1 MMDYRMPALGADMEA
16 GTLVEWLVK
25 PGDKVKSGSII
36 AVVETQKGAIEIEV
50 FHEGTIA
57 EISVPV
63 GRRVPVGTILAHIDD
78 GTPPSPL
85 PPVQVEI
92 SAPVG
97 KTAKSTGET
106 TGPPVPP
113 RPSLGLIAAGGA
125 RLKIT
130 PVARRRAAALGVD
143 PRNVAGSG
151 IEGSIRLADVERLA
165 RSVPERPR
173 HVAGYDAAAMRAAIA
188 AAMSRSKREI
198 PHYYLTE
205 TIDLGRALAW
215 LESDNSTK
223 SPQDRL
229 LPAALLLKAS
239 ALALR
244 KTPRLNGL
252 FLDGEFKPGEGI
264 HIGWAVS
271 LRGGGLIA
279 PAIRD
284 ADRKSLSE
292 IMSALRDVVER
303 ARKGSLRSSE
313 LGSATVTVTSLGDR
327 GAEAVTA
334 IIHPPQVAIIGFGRI
349 VTRPWVVDGRIEAR
363 SVVATTLAGDH
374 RVTDGHAG
382 GLFLTNIRD
391 LLQEPDKL

>member
-1 MMDYRMPALGADMEA
+1 MIDYRMPALGADMEA

-25 PGDKVKSGSII
+25 PGDQVKSGSII

-57 EISVPV
+57 EITVPI

-85 PPVQVEI
+85 PPVQVGI
-92 SAPVG
+92 PAPVG
-97 KTAKSTGET
+97 ETVGSTGET
-106 TGPPVPP
+106 TAPLAGLLS
-113 RPSLGLIAAGGA
+113 SLGGIAAGGA

-143 PRNVAGSG
+143 PHDVTGSG
-151 IEGSIRLADVERLA
+151 VEGSIRLADIERVA
-165 RSVPERPR
+165 RGAPERPR

-292 IMSALRDVVER
+292 IMAALRDVVER

-313 LGSATVTVTSLGDR
+313 LGSATVTVTSLGER
-327 GAEAVTA
+327 GAETVAA

-349 VTRPWVVDGRIEAR
+349 VSRPWVVDGRIEAR
-363 SVVATTLAGDH
+363 SVVAATLAGDH

-382 GLFLTNIRD
+382 GLLLSNIRD

>member
-1 MMDYRMPALGADMEA
+1 MINYRMPALGADMEA
-16 GTLVEWLVK
+16 GTLVEWLVQ
-25 PGDKVKSGSII
+25 PGDKVKSGSVI

-50 FHEGTIA
+50 FSEGTIA
-57 EISVPV
+57 EIAVPV

-78 GTPPSPL
+78 GTLTSPL
-85 PPVQVEI
+85 APVQREVP
-92 SAPVG
+92 APVAETASSTG
-97 KTAKSTGET
+97 KTAA
-106 TGPPVPP
+106 PPVPP
-113 RPSLGLIAAGGA
+113 PPSLGSIAAGGT

-143 PRNVAGSG
+143 LRNVTGSG
-151 IEGSIRLADVERLA
+151 VEGSIRLADVERA
-165 RSVPERPR
+165 AQSTPERPR

-215 LESDNSTK
+215 LESGNSTR

-229 LPAALLLKAS
+229 LPAALLLRAS

-244 KTPRLNGL
+244 KAPRLNGL
-252 FLDGEFKPGEGI
+252 FLEGEFKPGDGV

-292 IMSALRDVVER
+292 LMSALRDVVER

-313 LGSATVTVTSLGDR
+313 LGSATITITSLGDR
-327 GAEAVTA
+327 GAEAVAA

-349 VTRPWVVDGRIEAR
+349 VTRPWVVEGRIEAR
-363 SVVATTLAGDH
+363 SLVVATLAGDH

-382 GLFLTNIRD
+382 GIFLTAVRD

>member
-1 MMDYRMPALGADMEA
+1 
-16 GTLVEWLVK
+16 
-25 PGDKVKSGSII
+25 
-36 AVVETQKGAIEIEV
+36 
-50 FHEGTIA
+50 
-57 EISVPV
+57 
-63 GRRVPVGTILAHIDD
+63 
-78 GTPPSPL
+78 
-85 PPVQVEI
+85 
-92 SAPVG
+92 
-97 KTAKSTGET
+97 
-106 TGPPVPP
+106 
-113 RPSLGLIAAGGA
+113 
-125 RLKIT
+125 
-130 PVARRRAAALGVD
+130 
-143 PRNVAGSG
+143 GSG
-151 IEGSIRLADVERLA
+151 IEGSIRLADIERVA
-165 RSVPERPR
+165 RSAPERPR

-188 AAMSRSKREI
+188 AAMTRSKREI

-215 LESDNSTK
+215 LESDNSTR

-292 IMSALRDVVER
+292 IMGALRDVVER

-313 LGSATVTVTSLGDR
+313 LGSATITITSLGDR
-327 GAEAVTA
+327 GAESVAA
-334 IIHPPQVAIIGFGRI
+334 IIRPPQVAIIGFGRI

-363 SVVATTLAGDH
+363 Y
-374 RVTDGHAG
+374 
-382 GLFLTNIRD
+382 
-391 LLQEPDKL
+391 

>member
-1 MMDYRMPALGADMEA
+1 MIDYRMPALGADMEA

-25 PGDKVKSGSII
+25 PGDKVKSGGII

-57 EISVPV
+57 QITVPV
-63 GRRVPVGTILAHIDD
+63 GQRVPVGTVLAHIDD

-85 PPVQVEI
+85 PHVQHEI
-92 SAPVG
+92 PAPVAE
-97 KTAKSTGET
+97 TARSTGEIT
-106 TGPPVPP
+106 APPVPLP
-113 RPSLGLIAAGGA
+113 PLLGLIAAGGT
-125 RLKIT
+125 RLKIS

-143 PRNVAGSG
+143 PRKVTGSG
-151 IEGSIRLADVERLA
+151 IEGSIRLADVE
-165 RSVPERPR
+165 SVIRNMPERPR
-173 HVAGYDAAAMRAAIA
+173 HIAGYDAAAMRAAIA

-215 LESDNSTK
+215 LESGNSMK

-252 FLDGEFKPGEGI
+252 FLDGGFNPGDGV
-264 HIGWAVS
+264 HVGWAVS

-313 LGSATVTVTSLGDR
+313 LGSATITITSLGDR
-327 GAEAVTA
+327 GAETLAA

-349 VTRPWVVDGRIEAR
+349 VTRPWVVDGSVEAR
-363 SVVATTLAGDH
+363 PVVSATLAGDH
-374 RVTDGHAG
+374 RVTDGHTG
-382 GLFLTNIRD
+382 GLFLTNVRD

>member
-1 MMDYRMPALGADMEA
+1 
-16 GTLVEWLVK
+16 
-25 PGDKVKSGSII
+25 
-36 AVVETQKGAIEIEV
+36 
-50 FHEGTIA
+50 
-57 EISVPV
+57 
-63 GRRVPVGTILAHIDD
+63 
-78 GTPPSPL
+78 
-85 PPVQVEI
+85 VQRD
-92 SAPVG
+92 
-97 KTAKSTGET
+97 T
-106 TGPPVPP
+106 
-113 RPSLGLIAAGGA
+113 
-125 RLKIT
+125 
-130 PVARRRAAALGVD
+130 
-143 PRNVAGSG
+143 
-151 IEGSIRLADVERLA
+151 
-165 RSVPERPR
+165 R
-173 HVAGYDAAAMRAAIA
+173 HVAGYEAAAMRAAIA
-188 AAMSRSKREI
+188 AAMTRSKREI

>member
-1 MMDYRMPALGADMEA
+1 MPALGTDMEA

-57 EISVPV
+57 KITVPI
-63 GRRVPVGTILAHIDD
+63 GQRVPVGTILAHIDD

-85 PPVQVEI
+85 PPVQVETP
-92 SAPVG
+92 APVG
-97 KTAKSTGET
+97 TTLKSTGET
-106 TGPPVPP
+106 TAPPAPL
-113 RPSLGLIAAGGA
+113 PSSLRWIAASGA

-143 PRNVAGSG
+143 PRNVTGSG
-151 IEGSIRLADVERLA
+151 IEGSIRLADVERVA
-165 RSVPERPR
+165 RSAPERRR
-173 HVAGYDAAAMRAAIA
+173 HVAGYAAAAMRAAIA
-188 AAMSRSKREI
+188 AAMTRSKREI

-205 TIDLGRALAW
+205 TIDLGSALAW
-215 LESDNSTK
+215 LESDNATK

-229 LPAALLLKAS
+229 LPAAVLLKAS

-252 FLDGEFKPGEGI
+252 FLDGEFRPGDGI
-264 HIGWAVS
+264 HVGWAVS

-313 LGSATVTVTSLGDR
+313 LGSATITITSLGDR
-327 GAEAVTA
+327 GAEAVAA

-349 VTRPWVVDGRIEAR
+349 VTRPWVVGGRIESRPVLTA
-363 SVVATTLAGDH
+363 TLAGDH
-374 RVTDGHAG
+374 RVTDGHTG
-382 GLFLTNIRD
+382 GLFLTNVRD
-391 LLQEPDKL
+391 LLQEPDRL

>member
-1 MMDYRMPALGADMEA
+1 MINYRMPALGADMEA

-57 EISVPV
+57 EITVPI
-63 GRRVPVGTILAHIDD
+63 GQRVPVGTILAHIDD

-85 PPVQVEI
+85 HPVQVEI
-92 SAPVG
+92 PAPVG
-97 KTAKSTGET
+97 KPLKSMGET
-106 TGPPVPP
+106 TAPPTLLPS
-113 RPSLGLIAAGGA
+113 SLGWIAAGGT

-143 PRNVAGSG
+143 PRNLIGSG
-151 IEGSIRLADVERLA
+151 IEGSIRLADIERVARSAPERL
-165 RSVPERPR
+165 R

-252 FLDGEFKPGEGI
+252 FVDGEFKPGEGI

-292 IMSALRDVVER
+292 IMAALRDVVER

-313 LGSATVTVTSLGDR
+313 LGSATVTVTSLGER
-327 GAEAVTA
+327 GAETVAA

-382 GLFLTNIRD
+382 GLFLTNVRD

>member
-1 MMDYRMPALGADMEA
+1 MIDYRMPALGADMEA

-57 EISVPV
+57 KITVPI
-63 GRRVPVGTILAHIDD
+63 GQRVPVGTILAHIDD

-92 SAPVG
+92 PAPVG
-97 KTAKSTGET
+97 KTVKSTAET

-292 IMSALRDVVER
+292 IMGALRDAVER

>member
-1 MMDYRMPALGADMEA
+1 
-16 GTLVEWLVK
+16 
-25 PGDKVKSGSII
+25 
-36 AVVETQKGAIEIEV
+36 
-50 FHEGTIA
+50 
-57 EISVPV
+57 
-63 GRRVPVGTILAHIDD
+63 
-78 GTPPSPL
+78 
-85 PPVQVEI
+85 VQRD
-92 SAPVG
+92 
-97 KTAKSTGET
+97 T
-106 TGPPVPP
+106 
-113 RPSLGLIAAGGA
+113 
-125 RLKIT
+125 
-130 PVARRRAAALGVD
+130 
-143 PRNVAGSG
+143 
-151 IEGSIRLADVERLA
+151 
-165 RSVPERPR
+165 R
-173 HVAGYDAAAMRAAIA
+173 HVAGYEAAAMRAAIA
-188 AAMSRSKREI
+188 AAMTRSKREI

-205 TIDLGRALAW
+205 TIDLGSALAW
-215 LESDNSTK
+215 LESGNATK

-264 HIGWAVS
+264 HIGWVVS

-292 IMSALRDVVER
+292 IMGALRDVVER

-313 LGSATVTVTSLGDR
+313 LGSATITVTSLGDR
-327 GAEAVTA
+327 GAETVAA
-334 IIHPPQVAIIGFGRI
+334 IIRPPQVAIIGFGRI

-363 SVVATTLAGDH
+363 SVVAATLAGDH

-382 GLFLTNIRD
+382 GLLLSNIRD